1 MKRIYLD
8 HNATTPV
15 HPEVKEAMLPYY
27 DEWFGNASSVHSY
40 GREAREAIDVARE
53 QVAELIS
60 ASSPTEIVFTSG
72 GTESDNHA
80 IKGAAYS
87 QMGGIKSPLTPLF
100 QRGVKGSDFSRNSA
114 SRNNHIIISPTEH
127 HAVENTCEYLEKKGF
142 EVTHLK
148 VDKYGVIDLQSL
160 ENSIKDT
167 TILISVM
174 HANNEVG
181 TIQPLA
187 EVGKIAK
194 ERGILLH
201 TDAVQ
206 SVGKIPVNVD
216 ELSVDLL
223 SLSGHKIYGP
233 KGIGALYIRKGTRI
247 DSLLH
252 GGHHERNRRAGT
264 ENVPGIVGLGKA
276 AELAKKNLESERK
289 HLWTL
294 TEKIRVGIQE
304 KIEFVRQN
312 GHPEQRLPGT
322 LNFSF
327 EFIEGESLILSLDMH
342 GICVSTGSACTS
354 GSLEP
359 SHVLTAMGLSAEIA
373 HGSVR
378 FSLGRDNTQEEIDYV
393 LEVLPNVV
401 NRLRA
406 MSPLYADRVK
416 RNT

>member
-1 MKRIYLD
+1 MNRIYLD

-15 HPEVKEAMLPYY
+15 HLEVKEAMLPYF
-27 DEWFGNASSVHSY
+27 EEFFGNASSVHSY

-53 QVAELIS
+53 NVAELIG
-60 ASSPTEIVFTSG
+60 ASSSTEIVFTSG
-72 GTESDNHA
+72 GTEADNHA
-80 IKGAAYS
+80 IKGTAYS
-87 QMGGIKSPLTPLF
+87 NVGK
-100 QRGVKGSDFSRNSA
+100 KG
-114 SRNNHIIISPTEH
+114 NHIIISPIEH
-127 HAVENTCEYLEKKGF
+127 HAVENSCEYLEKKGF
-142 EVTHLK
+142 EITRLK
-148 VDKYGVIDLQSL
+148 VDEYGVIDLQNL
-160 ENSIKDT
+160 EDSIKDT

-194 ERGILLH
+194 ERGIILH

-206 SVGKIPVNVD
+206 SVGKLPVNVN
-216 ELSVDLL
+216 ELGVDLL

-233 KGIGALYIRKGTRI
+233 KGIGALYIRRGTRI

-276 AELAKKNLESERK
+276 AEIAKKEMESERE

-294 TEKIRVGIQE
+294 TEKLSSGIQE

-312 GHPEQRLPGT
+312 GHPEQRLPNT

-327 EFIEGESLILSLDMH
+327 QFIEGEGLILSLDMH
-342 GICVSTGSACTS
+342 GISVSTGSACTS

-373 HGSVR
+373 HGSLR
-378 FSLGRDNTQEEIDYV
+378 FSLGRDNTEEEIDYV

-406 MSPLYADRVK
+406 MSPLYADRAK
-416 RNT
+416 RQSG

>member
-27 DEWFGNASSVHSY
+27 EELFGNASSVHSY

-53 QVAELIS
+53 QVAELIGV
-60 ASSPTEIVFTSG
+60 SSPTEIVFTSG

-80 IKGAAYS
+80 IKGTALS
-87 QMGGIKSPLTPLF
+87 KVD
-100 QRGVKGSDFSRNSA
+100 RKG
-114 SRNNHIIISPTEH
+114 NHIIISPIEH
-127 HAVENTCEYLEKKGF
+127 HAVYNTCEYLEKRGF
-142 EVTHLK
+142 EVTHLQ
-148 VDKYGVIDLQSL
+148 VDKYGVIDLQNL
-160 ENSIKDT
+160 EDSIKET

-187 EVGKIAK
+187 EVGRIAK

-216 ELSVDLL
+216 ELGVDLL
-223 SLSGHKIYGP
+223 SLSAHKIYGP

-276 AELAKKNLESERK
+276 AEIAKKEMESNRE
-289 HLWTL
+289 HLWKL
-294 TEKIRVGIQE
+294 TEKLRAGIQE

-312 GHPEQRLPGT
+312 GPPEKRLPNT

-327 EFIEGESLILSLDMH
+327 EFVEGEALILSLDMQ

-359 SHVLTAMGLSAEIA
+359 SHVLTAIGLSPEIA

-378 FSLGRDNTQEEIDYV
+378 ISLGRDNTAEEIDYV
-393 LEVLPNVV
+393 LEAIPNVV

-416 RNT
+416 KG

>member
-27 DEWFGNASSVHSY
+27 EEFFGNASSVHSY

-53 QVAELIS
+53 QVAELIG

-80 IKGAAYS
+80 IKGTAY
-87 QMGGIKSPLTPLF
+87 F
-100 QRGVKGSDFSRNSA
+100 QVNKKG
-114 SRNNHIIISPTEH
+114 NHIIISPIEH

-160 ENSIKDT
+160 EDAIKDT

-194 ERGILLH
+194 ERGIILH

-206 SVGKIPVNVD
+206 SVGKIPVDVND
-216 ELSVDLL
+216 LGVDLL

-289 HLWTL
+289 HLWML
-294 TEKIRVGIQE
+294 TEKLRVGIQE

-312 GHPEQRLPGT
+312 GPIESRLPGT

-327 EFIEGESLILSLDMH
+327 EFIEGEGLILSLDMH

-378 FSLGRDNTQEEIDYV
+378 FSLGRDNTEEEIDYV

-416 RNT
+416 MRA

>member
-15 HPEVKEAMLPYY
+15 HPEVKEAMLPYF
-27 DEWFGNASSVHSY
+27 DEFFGNASSVHSY
-40 GREAREAIDVARE
+40 GREAREAIDTARE
-53 QVAELIS
+53 HVAELIG

-72 GTESDNHA
+72 GTEADNHT
-80 IKGAAYS
+80 IKGTAYS
-87 QMGGIKSPLTPLF
+87 KMGG
-100 QRGVKGSDFSRNSA
+100 KGSDFSRNSA
-114 SRNNHIIISPTEH
+114 PRNNHIIISPIEH
-127 HAVENTCEYLEKKGF
+127 HAVENSCEYLEKKGF
-142 EVTHLK
+142 EVTRLK
-148 VDKYGVIDLQSL
+148 VDEHGVIDLQNL
-160 ENSIKDT
+160 EDSIKDT

-194 ERGILLH
+194 ERGIILH

-206 SVGKIPVNVD
+206 SVGKIPVNVN
-216 ELSVDLL
+216 ELGVDLL

-233 KGIGALYIRKGTRI
+233 KGIGVLYIRRGTRI

-276 AELAKKNLESERK
+276 TEIAKKEMESERE

-294 TEKIRVGIQE
+294 TEKLSSGIQE

-312 GHPEQRLPGT
+312 GHPEQRLPNT

-327 EFIEGESLILSLDMH
+327 QFIEGEGLILSLDMH
-342 GICVSTGSACTS
+342 GISVSTGSACTS

-359 SHVLTAMGLSAEIA
+359 SHVLTMMGLSAEIA

-378 FSLGRDNTQEEIDYV
+378 FSLGRDNTEEEIDYV

-406 MSPLYADRVK
+406 MSPLYADRAK
-416 RNT
+416 RQSG

>member
-15 HPEVKEAMLPYY
+15 HPEVKAAMLPYY
-27 DEWFGNASSVHSY
+27 EDLFGNASSVHSY

-53 QVAELIS
+53 QVAELIG
-60 ASSPTEIVFTSG
+60 ASSPTEIIFTSG

-80 IKGAAYS
+80 IKGTALSKAD
-87 QMGGIKSPLTPLF
+87 K
-100 QRGVKGSDFSRNSA
+100 KG
-114 SRNNHIIISPTEH
+114 NHIIISPIEH
-127 HAVENTCEYLEKKGF
+127 HAVENTCEYLEKRGF
-142 EVTHLK
+142 EVTHLQ
-148 VDKYGVIDLQSL
+148 VDKYGIIDLQNL
-160 ENSIKDT
+160 EDAIKDT

-206 SVGKIPVNVD
+206 SVGKIPLNVD
-216 ELSVDLL
+216 ELGVDLL
-223 SLSGHKIYGP
+223 SLSAHKIYGP

-276 AELAKKNLESERK
+276 SEIAKKEMEANRE
-289 HLWTL
+289 HLWSL
-294 TEKIRVGIQE
+294 TEKLRAGIQE
-304 KIEFVRQN
+304 EIEFVRQN
-312 GHPEQRLPGT
+312 GHPEQRLPNT

-327 EFIEGESLILSLDMH
+327 EFVEGEALILSLDMQ

-359 SHVLTAMGLSAEIA
+359 SHVLAAIGLPPEIA

-378 FSLGRDNTQEEIDYV
+378 ISLGRDNTEEEINYV
-393 LEVLPNVV
+393 LETLPSVV

-406 MSPLYADRVK
+406 MSPLYADRMKK
-416 RNT
+416 RKEGKL

>member
-1 MKRIYLD
+1 MNRIYLD

-15 HPEVKEAMLPYY
+15 HPEVKEAMLPYF
-27 DEWFGNASSVHSY
+27 EEFFGNASSVHSY

-53 QVAELIS
+53 NVAELIG
-60 ASSPTEIVFTSG
+60 ANSSTEIVFTSG
-72 GTESDNHA
+72 GTEADNHA
-80 IKGAAYS
+80 IKGTAYS
-87 QMGGIKSPLTPLF
+87 SVGK
-100 QRGVKGSDFSRNSA
+100 KG
-114 SRNNHIIISPTEH
+114 NHIIISPIEH
-127 HAVENTCEYLEKKGF
+127 HAVENSCEYLEKKGF
-142 EVTHLK
+142 EITHLK
-148 VDKYGVIDLQSL
+148 VDEYGVIDLQNL
-160 ENSIKDT
+160 EDSIKDT

-181 TIQPLA
+181 TLQPLA

-194 ERGILLH
+194 ELGIILH

-206 SVGKIPVNVD
+206 SVGKLPVNVN
-216 ELSVDLL
+216 ELGVDLL

-233 KGIGALYIRKGTRI
+233 KGIGALYIRRGTRI

-276 AELAKKNLESERK
+276 AEIAKEEMESGRE

-294 TEKIRVGIQE
+294 TEKLSSGIQE

-312 GHPEQRLPGT
+312 GHPEQRLPNT

-327 EFIEGESLILSLDMH
+327 QFIEGEGLILSLDMH
-342 GICVSTGSACTS
+342 GISVSTGSACTS

-373 HGSVR
+373 HGSLR
-378 FSLGRDNTQEEIDYV
+378 FSLGRDNTEEEIDYV
-393 LEVLPNVV
+393 LEVLPNTV

-416 RNT
+416 RQIG

>member
-15 HPEVKEAMLPYY
+15 HPEVKKAILPYY
-27 DEWFGNASSVHSY
+27 DELFGNASSVHSY

-53 QVAELIS
+53 QVAELIG

-80 IKGAAYS
+80 IKGTAFS
-87 QMGGIKSPLTPLF
+87 KVD
-100 QRGVKGSDFSRNSA
+100 RKG
-114 SRNNHIIISPTEH
+114 NHIIISPIEH
-127 HAVENTCEYLEKKGF
+127 HAVYNTCEYLERRGF

-148 VDKYGVIDLQSL
+148 VDKDGIIDLQSL
-160 ENSIKDT
+160 EDAIKDT

-216 ELSVDLL
+216 ELGVDLL

-276 AELAKKNLESERK
+276 AEIAKKEMESNRE
-289 HLWTL
+289 HLWKL
-294 TEKIRVGIQE
+294 TEKLRAGIQE

-312 GHPEQRLPGT
+312 GPPERRLPNT

-327 EFIEGESLILSLDMH
+327 EFVEGEALILSLDMQ

-359 SHVLTAMGLSAEIA
+359 SHVLTAIGLSPEVA

-378 FSLGRDNTQEEIDYV
+378 ISLGRDNTAEEIDYV
-393 LEVLPNVV
+393 LEALPNVV

-416 RNT
+416 KGVRL

>member
-1 MKRIYLD
+1 
-8 HNATTPV
+8 
-15 HPEVKEAMLPYY
+15 
-27 DEWFGNASSVHSY
+27 
-40 GREAREAIDVARE
+40 
-53 QVAELIS
+53 
-60 ASSPTEIVFTSG
+60 
-72 GTESDNHA
+72 
-80 IKGAAYS
+80 
-87 QMGGIKSPLTPLF
+87 
-100 QRGVKGSDFSRNSA
+100 
-114 SRNNHIIISPTEH
+114 
-127 HAVENTCEYLEKKGF
+127 
-142 EVTHLK
+142 LK
-148 VDKYGVIDLQSL
+148 VDEYGVIDLQNL
-160 ENSIKDT
+160 EDSIKDT

-181 TIQPLA
+181 TLQPLA

-194 ERGILLH
+194 ELGIILH

-206 SVGKIPVNVD
+206 SVGKLPVNVN
-216 ELSVDLL
+216 ELGVDLL

-233 KGIGALYIRKGTRI
+233 KGIGALYIRRGTRI

-276 AELAKKNLESERK
+276 AEIAKEEMESGRE

-294 TEKIRVGIQE
+294 TEKLSSGIQE

-312 GHPEQRLPGT
+312 GHPEQRLPNT

-327 EFIEGESLILSLDMH
+327 QFIEGEGLILSLDMH
-342 GICVSTGSACTS
+342 GISVSTGSACTS

-373 HGSVR
+373 HGSLR
-378 FSLGRDNTQEEIDYV
+378 FSLGRDNTEEEIDYV
-393 LEVLPNVV
+393 LEVLPNTV

-416 RNT
+416 RQIG

>member
-1 MKRIYLD
+1 
-8 HNATTPV
+8 
-15 HPEVKEAMLPYY
+15 MLPYY

-114 SRNNHIIISPTEH
+114 SRNNHIIISPIEH

>member
-1 MKRIYLD
+1 MNRIYLD

-15 HPEVKEAMLPYY
+15 HLEVKEAMLPYF
-27 DEWFGNASSVHSY
+27 EEFFGNASSVHSY

-53 QVAELIS
+53 NVAELIG
-60 ASSPTEIVFTSG
+60 ASSSTEIVFTSG
-72 GTESDNHA
+72 GTEADNHA
-80 IKGAAYS
+80 IKGTAYS
-87 QMGGIKSPLTPLF
+87 NVGK
-100 QRGVKGSDFSRNSA
+100 KG
-114 SRNNHIIISPTEH
+114 NHIIISPIEH
-127 HAVENTCEYLEKKGF
+127 HAVENSCEYLEKKGF

-148 VDKYGVIDLQSL
+148 VDEYGVIDLQNL
-160 ENSIKDT
+160 EDSIKDT

-194 ERGILLH
+194 ERGIILH

-206 SVGKIPVNVD
+206 SVGKLPVNVN
-216 ELSVDLL
+216 ELGVDLL

-233 KGIGALYIRKGTRI
+233 KGIGALYIRRGTRI

-276 AELAKKNLESERK
+276 AEIAKKEMESERE

-294 TEKIRVGIQE
+294 TEKLSSGIQE

-312 GHPEQRLPGT
+312 GHPEQRLPNT

-327 EFIEGESLILSLDMH
+327 QFIEGEGLILSLDMH
-342 GICVSTGSACTS
+342 GISVSTGSACTS

-373 HGSVR
+373 HGSLR
-378 FSLGRDNTQEEIDYV
+378 FSLGRDNTEEEIDYV
-393 LEVLPNVV
+393 LEVLPNTV

-406 MSPLYADRVK
+406 MSPLYADRMKK
-416 RNT
+416 R

>member
-1 MKRIYLD
+1 MRIYLD

-15 HPEVKEAMLPYY
+15 HPEVKKTMLSYY
-27 DEWFGNASSVHSY
+27 EELFGNASSVHSY

-53 QVAELIS
+53 QVAELIG
-60 ASSPTEIVFTSG
+60 ASSPTEITFTSG

-80 IKGAAYS
+80 IKGTAYS
-87 QMGGIKSPLTPLF
+87 KVGRQG
-100 QRGVKGSDFSRNSA
+100 
-114 SRNNHIIISPTEH
+114 NHIIISPIEH

-142 EVTHLK
+142 EVTRLK

-160 ENSIKDT
+160 EDSIKDT

-194 ERGILLH
+194 ERGIILH

-216 ELSVDLL
+216 ELGVDLL
-223 SLSGHKIYGP
+223 SLSAHKIYGP
-233 KGIGALYIRKGTRI
+233 KGIGALYIRRGTRI

-276 AELAKKNLESERK
+276 AEIAKKERESEHK

-294 TEKIRVGIQE
+294 TEKLHLGIQE
-304 KIEFVRQN
+304 KIEFVHQN

-327 EFIEGESLILSLDMH
+327 EFIEGEGLILSLDMN
-342 GICVSTGSACTS
+342 GISVSTGSACTS

-378 FSLGRDNTQEEIDYV
+378 FSLGRDNTEEELDYV

-406 MSPLYADRVK
+406 MSPLYADRAK
-416 RNT
+416 RQSG

>member
-1 MKRIYLD
+1 MNRIYLD

-15 HPEVKEAMLPYY
+15 HPEVKKTMLAYY
-27 DEWFGNASSVHSY
+27 EDLFGNASSVHSY

-53 QVAELIS
+53 NVAELIG
-60 ASSPTEIVFTSG
+60 ASSATEIVFTSG

-80 IKGAAYS
+80 IKGTAYS
-87 QMGGIKSPLTPLF
+87 QVD
-100 QRGVKGSDFSRNSA
+100 RKG
-114 SRNNHIIISPTEH
+114 NHIIISPIEH

-142 EVTHLK
+142 ETTHLQ
-148 VDKYGVIDLQSL
+148 VDQYGIIDLQHL
-160 ENSIKDT
+160 EDSIKDT
-167 TILISVM
+167 TILISIM

-194 ERGILLH
+194 ECGIILH

-216 ELSVDLL
+216 ELGVDLL
-223 SLSGHKIYGP
+223 SLSAHKLYGP

-264 ENVPGIVGLGKA
+264 ENVPGIAGLGKA
-276 AELAKKNLESERK
+276 AEIAKKEMESERE
-289 HLWTL
+289 HLLKL
-294 TEKIRVGIQE
+294 TEKLCSGIQE

-327 EFIEGESLILSLDMH
+327 QFIEGEGLILSLDMY
-342 GICVSTGSACTS
+342 GISVSTGSACTS

-359 SHVLTAMGLSAEIA
+359 SHVLTAMGLSAEMA

-378 FSLGRDNTQEEIDYV
+378 FSLGRDNTEEEIDQV
-393 LEVLPNVV
+393 LEVLPNTV

-406 MSPLYADRVK
+406 MSPLYADRMKK
-416 RNT
+416 R